1 MKIIFSNNKEFEYFN
16 AYALERDFK
25 NGYTR
30 PSIEIYMSIAQ
41 TSYNEIEGIINDTEI
56 MKSFTLIGDTP
67 VDEYGMVMGET
78 PMNTYT
84 DYTIKG
90 KISVEDD
97 VLTFK
102 MYRLSDIEIEN
113 KEAMATIDELLIAM
127 EV

>member
-1 MKIIFSNNKEFEYFN
+1 MNIKFSNNKEFEYTQAFG
-16 AYALERDFK
+16 LERDFK

-30 PSIEIYMSIAQ
+30 PSIEIHMPIAQ
-41 TSYNEIEGIINDTEI
+41 TSYNEIESIINDVEI
-56 MKSFTLIGDTP
+56 MKSFTLVGDAIVNMDGTL
-67 VDEYGMVMGET
+67 GET

-90 KISVEDD
+90 KITVEDD

>member
-1 MKIIFSNNKEFEYFN
+1 MKIIFANDKEFEYTQAFG
-16 AYALERDFK
+16 LERDFK

-30 PSIEIYMSIAQ
+30 PSIEIHMPIAQ
-41 TSYNEIEGIINDTEI
+41 TSYNEIESIINDVEI
-56 MKSFTLIGDTP
+56 MKSFTLVGDAIVNMDGTL
-67 VDEYGMVMGET
+67 GET

-90 KISVEDD
+90 KITVEDD

>member
-1 MKIIFSNNKEFEYFN
+1 MKIIFSNDKEFEYIN
-16 AYALERDFK
+16 AYAIERDFK

-30 PSIEIYMSIAQ
+30 PSIEIHLPIAQ
-41 TSYNEIEGIINDTEI
+41 TSYNEIEGIINDVETI
-56 MKSFTLIGDTP
+56 KSFTLVGDVP
-67 VDEYGMVMGET
+67 VDEDGVVVGEAPT
-78 PMNTYT
+78 NTYT

-97 VLTFK
+97 IITFK
-102 MYRLSDIEIEN
+102 LYRLSDVEIEN